1 MRLGLGLCLL
11 AGPGWAQAP
20 GSPPTSSSPEIGLE
34 LGPSTLAVTGVYRV
48 AFRLRGAPLGQYS
61 AFPELEGFKKGRR
74 TSTTTTRIVQGRSQ
88 SELTVTQEY
97 RPYGEGEVVVP
108 PIQMTVNGRVL
119 KSAGSTVR
127 VGAGSPPVPDNPD
140 ATAPAVGSLD
150 QLFGKPKPALYQDV
164 PDHAQLVLEADRA
177 SVFVGEGVRVGVFF
191 YLLPTDQE
199 WLAFHD
205 FDDQLPR
212 MLHHLHRPRAWE
224 AAGPPPAATPDTVR
238 RQGQQFLR
246 FRLAESTY
254 YPLTAQ
260 PLQFPPLA
268 LTMTKFKAL
277 KRGQPGDADNRLAT
291 YKTYLAPALRVAVR
305 ALPPRTAGA
314 AAAAEALPVGDFRV
328 QETLGQGAPR
338 TGQPFA
344 YSFALTGTGN
354 LAALLPPAV
363 GARPYLE
370 VYGPEVRE
378 VPTPGGGRKEFRY
391 RLVARRAG
399 RLPLD
404 SLLQVVVFN
413 PRTVRYDTL
422 RPALRPVVRGVSAAA
437 LALPQPADDPFYGP
451 ALESA
456 DAELQPLGVYRQV
469 RQYADWL
476 LLGLLAVAGYGFF
489 KKKSS

>member
-20 GSPPTSSSPEIGLE
+20 VSSLTSASSAIGLE
-34 LGPSTLAVTGVYRV
+34 LGPSTLAVTGVYSV

-61 AFPELEGFKKGRR
+61 AFPELEGFKKGRK

-97 RPYGEGEVVVP
+97 LPYGEGEVVVP
-108 PIQMTVNGRVL
+108 PFQMTVNGRVL
-119 KSAGSTVR
+119 KSAGATVR
-127 VGAGSPPVPDNPD
+127 VGAGSTPVAGNPD

-212 MLHHLHRPRAWE
+212 MLHQLHRPRAWE
-224 AAGPPPAATPDTVR
+224 VAGPLPAATPDTVR
-238 RQGQQFLR
+238 RQGQKFLR

-260 PLQFPPLA
+260 SLQFPPLA

-277 KRGQPGDADNRLAT
+277 KKSQPGDADNRLAT
-291 YKTYLAPALRVAVR
+291 YKTYLAPALEVAVR
-305 ALPPRTAGA
+305 GLPAPPAGTTL
-314 AAAAEALPVGDFRV
+314 AETLPVGDFRV
-328 QETLGQGAPR
+328 AETLSRTVPR
-338 TGQPFA
+338 TGQPFS
-344 YSFALTGTGN
+344 YTFALVGTGN
-354 LAALLPPAV
+354 LAALLLPAFA
-363 GARPYLE
+363 ARPYLE

-378 VPTPGGGRKEFRY
+378 IPAPGGGRKEFRY

-404 SLLQVVVFN
+404 SLVQLVVFN
-413 PRTVRYDTL
+413 PRTVRYDIL
-422 RPALRPVVRGVSAAA
+422 RPTLRPVVSGVSAAA

-456 DAELQPLGVYRQV
+456 DAELQPMGVYRQV

-476 LLGLLAVAGYGFF
+476 LLGLLAVAGYGVF